1 MEHQQSTFSHQL
13 NLSVDEDAQNY
24 APEGELSGNIYR
36 LLLKNVSRDD
46 PLTREEAQV
55 QNY

>member
-1 MEHQQSTFSHQL
+1 MEPQQSAFSHQL
-13 NLSVDEDAQNY
+13 SLSVDEDVQNY

-55 QNY
+55 

>member
-1 MEHQQSTFSHQL
+1 MESQQSAFSNHL

-24 APEGELSGNIYR
+24 APEGELSSNIYR

-55 QNY
+55 R